1 MKHKITFSI
10 TALILSLAPAQFAQ
24 SPGAASPNEAL
35 RRELVKMGE
44 DNQKHR
50 QEMMNMMDRLATT
63 DSEKVA
69 KKWKQVVERQNEID
83 SKNRQRLDEIVKE
96 HGWPKMSSFGPEASG
111 VAFLIVQHADLEY
124 QKKYFPLI
132 KEAVT
137 KNEALPSDLAMLQ
150 DRILKG
156 EGKKQIYGTQV
167 RVNQTTQVMELYP
180 IEDEENVDARRATV
194 GLGPLAQYLKKA
206 FDIDYVPPKKSATP

>member
-1 MKHKITFSI
+1 MKHKITFFI
-10 TALILSLAPAQFAQ
+10 TALILSLAPAHFAQ
-24 SPGAASPNEAL
+24 SPGAASPNDSL

-44 DNQKHR
+44 DNQKQR

-63 DSEKVA
+63 DSEKVT
-69 KKWKQVVERQNEID
+69 KKWKQVVERQKELD

-96 HGWPKMSSFGPEASG
+96 HGWPKLSSFGPEASG

-124 QKKYFPLI
+124 QKKYLPLI
-132 KEAVT
+132 KESVT
-137 KNEALPSDLAMLQ
+137 KNEARPSDLAMLQ
-150 DRILKG
+150 DRILTR
-156 EGKKQIYGTQV
+156 EGKKQTYGTQV
-167 RVNQTTQVMELYP
+167 RVSQSTQAMELYP

-206 FDIDYVPPKKSATP
+206 FGIDYVPPKKN

>member
-24 SPGAASPNEAL
+24 SPGAASPNETL
-35 RRELVKMGE
+35 RRELVKIGE

-69 KKWKQVVERQNEID
+69 KKWKQVVERQNELD

-124 QKKYFPLI
+124 QKKYLPLI

-137 KNEALPSDLAMLQ
+137 KNEARPSDLAMLQ
-150 DRILKG
+150 DRILK
-156 EGKKQIYGTQV
+156 
-167 RVNQTTQVMELYP
+167 
-180 IEDEENVDARRATV
+180 A
-194 GLGPLAQYLKKA
+194 
-206 FDIDYVPPKKSATP
+206 

>member
-10 TALILSLAPAQFAQ
+10 IALILSLAPVHFAQ
-24 SPGAASPNEAL
+24 GPGATLSNETL

-69 KKWKQVVERQNEID
+69 KKWKQVVDRQNEID
-83 SKNRQRLDEIVKE
+83 SKNRQRLDEIVKD

-111 VAFLIVQHADLEY
+111 VAFLIVQHADLDY
-124 QKKYFPLI
+124 QKKYLPLI
-132 KEAVT
+132 KESVT
-137 KNEALPSDLAMLQ
+137 SNEARPSDLAMLQ
-150 DRILKG
+150 DRILTR

-167 RVNQTTQVMELYP
+167 RVNQSTQVMELYP
-180 IEDEENVDARRATV
+180 IEDEQNVDARRATV

-206 FDIDYVPPKKSATP
+206 FDIDYVPPKKN

>member
-124 QKKYFPLI
+124 QKKYLPLI

-137 KNEALPSDLAMLQ
+137 KNEARPSDLAMLQ

-167 RVNQTTQVMELYP
+167 RVNQNTQVMELYP